1 MGKGFSL
8 SAISSITRVNSTV
21 FHSGYISDIEFD
33 DTDKYMLDGN
43 RLIYD
48 GMTQQYRT
56 EINPYSQIKIFSPNT
71 SSAHFEV
78 RTKDGLIMEYGNK
91 NIVCFVIH
99 RIKLVIL
106 EDITDSGE

>member
-56 EINPYSQIKIFSPNT
+56 EINPYSQIKIFL
-71 SSAHFEV
+71 HLV
-78 RTKDGLIMEYGNK
+78 
-91 NIVCFVIH
+91 H
-99 RIKLVIL
+99 R
-106 EDITDSGE
+106 